1 MPPKH
6 LTKSSKSRKDG
17 RVRNHN
23 TRRYLKNCK
32 SGCVK
37 SRVPKSM
44 KKGGSKSKEGKPHYG
59 KKNRE
64 GIYGKKDTFCGLF
77 TPIIKK
83 PDGDKTTA
91 RDLYD
96 EGGEDIIAKF
106 SDKLNDMYGSDKA
119 HYHVNDREGLKLT
132 FKDLPT
138 PVEAPKSIKLSNG
151 YKIVRWKFEA
161 LEW

>member
-1 MPPKH
+1 MGANQKRENRIME
-6 LTKSSKSRKDG
+6 KKD
-17 RVRNHN
+17 
-23 TRRYLKNCK
+23 
-32 SGCVK
+32 
-37 SRVPKSM
+37 
-44 KKGGSKSKEGKPHYG
+44 
-59 KKNRE
+59 RE

-138 PVEAPKSIKLSNG
+138 PVEAPKSINLGNG
-151 YKIVRWKFEA
+151 YKIVRWNFEA